1 MFHYRVA
8 IKFTKG
14 LILKDKFTISG
25 TPIPEFVGAVENVT
39 VPVGRD
45 AIFTCNVKNL
55 GRFKVRKHQFHQHFT
70 SSFFCIKLFCK
81 AFKYFLYG
89 LFIFWWK
96 EIGET
101 DAHKMLVKLTEGVN
115 FTNILQAAFS
125 PIFIRWENFKLKL

>member
-1 MFHYRVA
+1 MCCFILILFKYFISIVSFGPCDWITTTNEMFHYRVT

-55 GRFKVRKHQFHQHFT
+55 GRFKVRGYQFHQHFT
-70 SSFFCIKLFCK
+70 SKSYKYLSMEFFSQKL
-81 AFKYFLYG
+81 
-89 LFIFWWK
+89 
-96 EIGET
+96 
-101 DAHKMLVKLTEGVN
+101 
-115 FTNILQAAFS
+115 
-125 PIFIRWENFKLKL
+125 EN